1 MTQAATMVAMNNN
14 LFLDVD
20 VKEALGQAVA
30 IATCQTLEGKKAIAV
45 CQVENRLDFAIEMA
59 MRKAVSQFVT
69 DEALD
74 LQETE
79 DPSKETGGET
89 TTESEST
96 EAVAAVPETAET
108 ATSDDAAFIG
118 VPDDIAD
125 IPDDI
130 PDEVISEE
138 TRYNVSISDEG
149 AEGAEVVETAETT
162 EPVVV
167 TEEDVE
173 KEISDFRVVIGD
185 HQKNPIMASEAVAKI
200 LVGDEKEMRFLESI
214 QSFLLFAKE
223 RNVNQTVREHAEK
236 FIQYAAEYG
245 VKL

>member
-1 MTQAATMVAMNNN
+1 
-14 LFLDVD
+14 
-20 VKEALGQAVA
+20 
-30 IATCQTLEGKKAIAV
+30 
-45 CQVENRLDFAIEMA
+45 

-96 EAVAAVPETAET
+96 EAVAAVPETDET
-108 ATSDDAAFIG
+108 ASSDDAAFIG

-138 TRYNVSISDEG
+138 TRYDVSISDEG
-149 AEGAEVVETAETT
+149 AESAEVVETAETAEAT

-236 FIQYAAEYG
+236 FIQYAAEHG
-245 VKL
+245 VTL